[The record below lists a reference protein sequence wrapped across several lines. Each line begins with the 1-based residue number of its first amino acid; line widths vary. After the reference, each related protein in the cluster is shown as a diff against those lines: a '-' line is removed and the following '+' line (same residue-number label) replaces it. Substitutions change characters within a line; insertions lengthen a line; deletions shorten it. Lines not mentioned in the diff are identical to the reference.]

1 MADSPPPLPPLAESV
16 GLFERSATYALEEL
30 YGLTDAGL
38 DRPTPCTGWDLRK
51 LALHLAASA
60 DGLADLG
67 TTGKLSLSTPP
78 QDPDPVGLARD
89 RMHHL
94 LDTFK
99 SVMHGEA
106 APHVGDQARWACS
119 AAQAG
124 AIEFAA
130 HGWDIATARDA
141 DRGIPDGL
149 ATELLALSAALLD
162 DQDRRPQFGP
172 PVDVPA
178 SAPASDRLVAFL
190 GRDPA
195 PRS

>member
-1 MADSPPPLPPLAESV
+1 MTDSPSPLPPPLAESV
-16 GLFERSATYALEEL
+16 GLLERSAAYALEEL
-30 YGLTDAGL
+30 DGLTDADL

-60 DGLADLG
+60 DGLTDLA

-78 QDPDPVGLARD
+78 EDPDPVGVARD

-94 LDTFK
+94 LDTLK

-106 APHVGDQARWACS
+106 APHVGEQARWASS

-130 HGWDIATARDA
+130 HGWDIATARG
-141 DRGIPDGL
+141 RG
-149 ATELLALSAALLD
+149 
-162 DQDRRPQFGP
+162 R
-172 PVDVPA
+172 
-178 SAPASDRLVAFL
+178 
-190 GRDPA
+190 RDP
-195 PRS
+195 